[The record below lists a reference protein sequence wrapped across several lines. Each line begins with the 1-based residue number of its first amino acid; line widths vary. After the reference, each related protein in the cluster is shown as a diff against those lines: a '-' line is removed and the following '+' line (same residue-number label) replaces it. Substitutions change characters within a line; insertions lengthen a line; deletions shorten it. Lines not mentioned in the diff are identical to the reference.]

1 MADLANQVDEFE
13 AMSARGLDD
22 HIDTDKLTEW
32 LTDKYNDAHRRA
44 LAAGDAGDHEAMTR
58 LGNEVAYYDQLLKSV
73 QEGKNPLADSTAQ
86 IAHLEDAGKAG
97 NDAAAAQAE
106 AYRTYQAGF
115 IDVLSD
121 PSYHR
126 SAADMG
132 DTTYAPVH
140 STRPELGATPEEMVT
155 SRTPDNIDSDVF
167 VSRVGGGAGR
177 LASRRGWRR
186 RLRRQA

>member
-1 MADLANQVDEFE
+1 MPA
-13 AMSARGLDD
+13 
-22 HIDTDKLTEW
+22 TT
-32 LTDKYNDAHRRA
+32 
-44 LAAGDAGDHEAMTR
+44 EAMTR

-86 IAHLEDAGKAG
+86 IAHLEDVRQGRQRRRRRPG
-97 NDAAAAQAE
+97 RGLQE
-106 AYRTYQAGF
+106 LYQQEF
-115 IDVLSD
+115 VDILSD

-155 SRTPDNIDSDVF
+155 PRTTDNIDSDVF
-167 VSRVGGGAGR
+167 VSRVGEEPDGTPRGAD
-177 LASRRGWRR
+177 ADAAR
-186 RLRRQA
+186 RLPRQA